1 MSEVDSFIDEVTE
14 EVRRDKLFAA
24 FRKYGWIAILAVVL
38 LVGGAA
44 WKEYRAAQQKA
55 GAQAFGDAVLAAQSK
70 DKPEAVYK
78 ALAAIK
84 AQGAQAAVANL
95 LAAAEAEK
103 AGDTKAALARLDA
116 VSGDQ
121 NLPPAFRD
129 LALLKSVT
137 LPGDAMSD
145 ARRDQVLAALSQP
158 GRPYRP
164 LALEQLALLAVKA
177 GKTKDAIA
185 QFTKI
190 AQDAGATP
198 GLRQRA
204 TQMIVALGGSPKA
217 AG

>member
-44 WKEYRAAQQKA
+44 WKEYSAAQQKA
-55 GAQAFGDAVLAAQSK
+55 SAQAFGDAVLAAQSK

-78 ALAAIK
+78 ALTAIK
-84 AQGAQAAVANL
+84 TQGAQVAVADL

-116 VSGDQ
+116 VAGD
-121 NLPPAFRD
+121 NTLPRAFRD
-129 LALLKSVT
+129 LALLKKVT
-137 LPGDAMSD
+137 LAGDAMSAD
-145 ARRDQVLAALSQP
+145 QRNQVLAALSQP

-164 LALEQLALLAVKA
+164 LALEQLALMAVKA

-185 QFTKI
+185 QFAKI
-190 AQDAGATP
+190 AQDAGVTP

-204 TQMIVALGGSPKA
+204 TQMIVALGGAPTA

>member
-44 WKEYRAAQQKA
+44 WKEYRAAQHKA

-84 AQGAQAAVANL
+84 AQGAQAAVADL

-116 VSGDQ
+116 VSGDKS
-121 NLPPAFRD
+121 LPPAFRD

-137 LPGDAMSD
+137 LAGDTMSAD
-145 ARRDQVLAALSQP
+145 RRDQVLAALSQP

-177 GKTKDAIA
+177 GKTKDAIE

-190 AQDAGATP
+190 AQDAGVTP